1 MAENRPGRRKQGASQ
16 GHPPKRGEIYLT
28 ALDPTVGHEIRK
40 TRPALIIQND
50 TYNEYGATTIVAAI
64 SSTVRLPLSPVHVL
78 LEPGETTGLAVP
90 SVVLLNQ
97 VRTV

>member
-1 MAENRPGRRKQGASQ
+1 MADHRPRRRNQANSQ
-16 GHPPKRGEIYLT
+16 APWPKRGEIYLT
-28 ALDPTVGHEIRK
+28 TLDPTVGREIRK
-40 TRPALIIQND
+40 TRPAIIIQND

-64 SSTVRLPLSPVHVL
+64 TSAVRLPLSPVHVL
-78 LEPGETTGLAVP
+78 LEPGERTGLTVP